1 MQHTVTG
8 YVTGVPTV
16 YNLTSGC
23 DHPLLLFYLQAAGVC
38 RPLVSTVIARDADQ
52 RLTESLDRS
61 RYFNSEM
68 PQAFQVSVI
77 SSAYDQVRLYDVSL
91 LSIWFFCLSV
101 SLFFC
106 VCVCCVTHLHVCQF
120 ISVVN
125 FLHSYCMC

>member
-1 MQHTVTG
+1 MHAVNATHCYRVCNS
-8 YVTGVPTV
+8 GVPTV

-91 LSIWFFCLSV
+91 LSIWFFCFSL
-101 SLFFC
+101 SLFLC
-106 VCVCCVTHLHVCQF
+106 VCVCSLLYT
-120 ISVVN
+120 SDAADE
-125 FLHSYCMC
+125 